1 MVLIYRMTL
10 EQKIPKNPS
19 MHFCKFCDYSTS
31 SKKDFNKHCSTRKH
45 IKREKENQI
54 EQNRTE
60 NREKS
65 HSNFACE
72 KCNKSYISKSG
83 LWNHKKKC
91 IEKPIENTLVS
102 TELPNAATIIEII
115 KQNQEFK
122 TILIEQQKIQMEQ
135 QKENKELINKVIE
148 LSKEPRIV
156 NNGTMTQNNNQKH
169 FNLQF
174 FLNDTCKDAITIKQF
189 IDNIQISLEDLESV
203 GRNGYIK
210 GISDIVLKE
219 LNTLDV
225 TKRPIHCT
233 DLKREVIYL
242 KEEDK
247 WNKDDDENTKLKNII
262 RTVENK
268 SWNKIPEWQQE
279 NPDVVILD
287 TPENILNAQIMRN
300 VCGNDNAVKL
310 REKIVKVI
318 AKETIV
324 EKDNHFIEV
333 GGTGGS
339 PLPPPL

>member
-1 MVLIYRMTL
+1 MAL

-19 MHFCKFCDYSTS
+19 IHFCEFCDYTTS
-31 SKKDFNKHCSTRKH
+31 SKKDFNKHNSTRKH
-45 IKREKENQI
+45 KKNEKENKL
-54 EQNRTE
+54 EQNRTK
-60 NREKS
+60 NPEKS
-65 HSNFACE
+65 HSNFVCE

-91 IEKPIENTLVS
+91 IEKPIENAIVT
-102 TELPNAATIIEII
+102 TELTSTAAIIEII

-122 TILIEQQKIQMEQ
+122 TLLIEQ

-203 GRNGYIK
+203 GRNGHIK
-210 GISDIVLKE
+210 GISEIVLKE
-219 LNTLDV
+219 LKTLDV

-242 KEEDK
+242 KEEDA
-247 WNKDDDENTKLKNII
+247 WNKDDDDNTKLKNII

-287 TPENILNAQIMRN
+287 TPENMLNAQIMRN
-300 VCGNDNAVKL
+300 ICGNDNAAKQ

-318 AKETIV
+318 AKEMHL
-324 EKDNHFIEV
+324 EKENHFIEV